1 MDLSTN
7 PSTHWASIFV
17 DELARGG
24 LQAVCLAP
32 GSRSTPLALA
42 FAARPAIRLY
52 RHLDE
57 RSAGFFAL
65 GLAQATGQP
74 VALLC
79 TSGTAAANFHP
90 AIIEAY
96 YAHVPLLVLT
106 ADRPPELRG
115 SGANQTID
123 QVKMY
128 GDHVRWSV
136 DAPVPQND
144 APDVVLRHLR
154 TLAARA
160 LAAAAGPPRGPVHVN
175 LPFRKPLEPDAL
187 AVTQLA
193 GETPALQSA
202 RPAGVPPALAP
213 HTHISRGRLLP
224 SGDQLSTVTTFAGR
238 RGVIIAGPGCPG
250 GDFPAAVVAVA
261 RRLGWP
267 ILADSLSGLRHGPHV
282 AGGLVLG
289 GYPLW
294 LPALAR
300 RLPQPEAVL
309 RFGAVPTSAALSAWL
324 EAAAAPAHVHV
335 RDDGQWADDLHLT
348 HTLIQADATLFCVRL
363 AAALDDSDQSA
374 PPHWAAAF
382 QTAEQAT
389 WATVD
394 RTLADMPLFDGAA
407 IARALAALP
416 DGAAVFAGN
425 SMPVRYVDAFDRPDT
440 RHINVYGN
448 RGASGI
454 DGNVSTALGLAAATG
469 RPVYALLGDITFYH
483 DMNGLLAA
491 RQYRLNDVVFV
502 VTNNDGGGI
511 FRRLPIARH
520 DPPFTD
526 LFLTPHGLT
535 FGHAAALYG
544 LEYVAVR
551 DAVDL
556 EAALAADEGRRTTAD
571 HRPPTAAR
579 LIEVMTDGAADHE
592 AHRAILAAVA
602 AAIEELSSADWADL
616 ADYQNAALSQQSA
629 ESAQSADRPTL

>member
-1 MDLSTN
+1 MNLSAN
-7 PSTHWASIFV
+7 INTHWASVFV

-24 LQAVCLAP
+24 LRAVCLAP

-42 FAARPAIRLY
+42 FAAQPAIRIY

-57 RSAGFFAL
+57 RSAGFFGL
-65 GLAQATGQP
+65 GLALATGQP

-90 AIIEAY
+90 AIVEAY
-96 YAHVPLLVLT
+96 YAYVPLLVLT

-128 GDHVRWSV
+128 GDHVRWAV
-136 DAPVPQND
+136 DAPVPATG
-144 APDVVLRHLR
+144 APDVVLRHMC

-160 LAAAAGPPRGPVHVN
+160 LAAADGPPRGPVHVN
-175 LPFRKPLEPDAL
+175 MPFRKPLEPDAQT
-187 AVTQLA
+187 ATIA
-193 GETPALQSA
+193 PPDIPPP
-202 RPAGVPPALAP
+202 RPP
-213 HTHISRGRLLP
+213 HTHISRGRLSP
-224 SGDQLSTVTTFAGR
+224 TDEQLATVTAAAGQP
-238 RGVIIAGPGCPG
+238 GIIICGPGCPG
-250 GDFPAAVVAVA
+250 GDFPVAVA
-261 RRLGWP
+261 TLAARLGWP
-267 ILADSLSGLRHGPHV
+267 ILADPLSGLRHGAHV
-282 AGGLVLG
+282 VEGPVLG

-294 LPALAR
+294 LPALGAR
-300 RLPQPEAVL
+300 RPRPEAIL

-324 EAAAAPAHVHV
+324 EASAPPTHIHV

-348 HTLIQADATLFCVRL
+348 HTLIQADPTLFCTQLVD
-363 AAALDDSDQSA
+363 ALKDA
-374 PPHWAAAF
+374 PPAPPRWITF
-382 QTAEQAT
+382 LQRVEEAT
-389 WATVD
+389 WAAVD
-394 RTLADMPLFDGAA
+394 QALADRPLFDGGA

-416 DGAAVFAGN
+416 EDAVVFAGN
-425 SMPVRYVDAFDRPDT
+425 SMPVRYIDAFDRPDT
-440 RHINVYGN
+440 RPIALYGN

-469 RPVYALLGDITFYH
+469 RPVVAFLGDITFYH

-491 RQYRLNDVVFV
+491 QQQGLTDVTFV

-544 LEYVAVR
+544 LEYAAVR
-551 DAVDL
+551 DLAEL
-556 EAALAADEGRRTTAD
+556 GAALGNDRQPSAAG
-571 HRPPTAAR
+571 
-579 LIEVMTDGAADHE
+579 LIEVITDGAADHD

-602 AAIEELSSADWADL
+602 AAVQEVSSADQADH
-616 ADYQNAALSQQSA
+616 
-629 ESAQSADRPTL
+629 RI

>member
-1 MDLSTN
+1 MNLSAN
-7 PSTHWASIFV
+7 INTHWASVFV

-24 LQAVCLAP
+24 LRAVCLAP

-42 FAARPAIRLY
+42 FAAQPAIRIY

-57 RSAGFFAL
+57 RSAGFFGL
-65 GLAQATGQP
+65 GLALATGQP

-90 AIIEAY
+90 AIVEAY
-96 YAHVPLLVLT
+96 YAYVPLLVLT

-128 GDHVRWSV
+128 GDHVRWAV
-136 DAPVPQND
+136 DAPVPATG
-144 APDVVLRHLR
+144 APDVVLRHMC

-160 LAAAAGPPRGPVHVN
+160 LAAADGPPRGPVHVN
-175 LPFRKPLEPDAL
+175 MPFRKPLEPDAQT
-187 AVTQLA
+187 ATIA
-193 GETPALQSA
+193 PPDIPPP
-202 RPAGVPPALAP
+202 RPP
-213 HTHISRGRLLP
+213 HTHISRGRLSP
-224 SGDQLSTVTTFAGR
+224 TDEQLATVTAAAGQP
-238 RGVIIAGPGCPG
+238 GIIICGPGCPG
-250 GDFPAAVVAVA
+250 GDFPVAVA
-261 RRLGWP
+261 TLAARLGWP
-267 ILADSLSGLRHGPHV
+267 ILADPLSGLRHGAHV
-282 AGGLVLG
+282 VEGPVLG

-294 LPALAR
+294 LPALGAR
-300 RLPQPEAVL
+300 RPRPAAIL

-324 EAAAAPAHVHV
+324 EASAPPTHIHV

-348 HTLIQADATLFCVRL
+348 HTLIQADPTLFCTQMVD
-363 AAALDDSDQSA
+363 ALKDA
-374 PPHWAAAF
+374 PPAPPRWITF
-382 QTAEQAT
+382 LQRVEEAT
-389 WATVD
+389 WAAVD
-394 RTLADMPLFDGAA
+394 QALADRPLFDGGA

-416 DGAAVFAGN
+416 EDAVVFAGN
-425 SMPVRYVDAFDRPDT
+425 SMPVRYIDAFDRPDT
-440 RHINVYGN
+440 RPIALYGN

-469 RPVYALLGDITFYH
+469 RPVVAFLGDITFYH

-491 RQYRLNDVVFV
+491 QQQGLTDVTFV

-544 LEYVAVR
+544 LEYAAVR
-551 DAVDL
+551 DLAEL
-556 EAALAADEGRRTTAD
+556 GAALGNDRQ
-571 HRPPTAAR
+571 PSAAR
-579 LIEVMTDGAADHE
+579 LIEVITDGAADHD

-602 AAIEELSSADWADL
+602 AAVQEVSSADQADH
-616 ADYQNAALSQQSA
+616 
-629 ESAQSADRPTL
+629 RI

>member
-1 MDLSTN
+1 MNLSAN
-7 PSTHWASIFV
+7 INTHWASVFV
-17 DELARGG
+17 DELAHGG
-24 LQAVCLAP
+24 LRAVCLAP

-42 FAARPAIRLY
+42 FAAQPAIRIY

-57 RSAGFFAL
+57 RSAGFFGL
-65 GLAQATGQP
+65 GLALATGQP

-90 AIIEAY
+90 AIVEAY
-96 YAHVPLLVLT
+96 YAYVPLLVLT

-128 GDHVRWSV
+128 GDHVRWAV
-136 DAPVPQND
+136 DAPVPATG
-144 APDVVLRHLR
+144 APDVVLRHMC

-160 LAAAAGPPRGPVHVN
+160 LAAADGPPRGPVHVN
-175 LPFRKPLEPDAL
+175 LPFRKPLEPDAQT
-187 AVTQLA
+187 ATIA
-193 GETPALQSA
+193 PPDIPPP
-202 RPAGVPPALAP
+202 RPP
-213 HTHISRGRLLP
+213 HTHISRGRLSP
-224 SGDQLSTVTTFAGR
+224 TDEQLATVTAAAGQP
-238 RGVIIAGPGCPG
+238 GIIICGPGCPG
-250 GDFPAAVVAVA
+250 GDFPVAVA
-261 RRLGWP
+261 TLAARLGWP
-267 ILADSLSGLRHGPHV
+267 ILADPLSGLRHGAHV
-282 AGGLVLG
+282 VEGPVLG

-294 LPALAR
+294 LPALGAR
-300 RLPQPEAVL
+300 RPRPEAIL

-324 EAAAAPAHVHV
+324 EASAPPTHIHV

-348 HTLIQADATLFCVRL
+348 HTLIQADPTLFCTQMVD
-363 AAALDDSDQSA
+363 ALKDA
-374 PPHWAAAF
+374 PPAPPRWITF
-382 QTAEQAT
+382 LQRVEEAT
-389 WATVD
+389 WAAVD
-394 RTLADMPLFDGAA
+394 QALADRPLFDGGA

-416 DGAAVFAGN
+416 EDAVVFAGN
-425 SMPVRYVDAFDRPDT
+425 SMPVRYIDAFDRPDT
-440 RHINVYGN
+440 RPIALYGN

-469 RPVYALLGDITFYH
+469 RPVVAFLGDITFYH

-491 RQYRLNDVVFV
+491 QQQGLTNVTFV

-544 LEYVAVR
+544 LEYAAVR
-551 DAVDL
+551 DLAEL
-556 EAALAADEGRRTTAD
+556 GAALGNDRQ
-571 HRPPTAAR
+571 PSAAR
-579 LIEVMTDGAADHE
+579 LIEVITDGAADHD

-602 AAIEELSSADWADL
+602 AAVQEVSSADQADH
-616 ADYQNAALSQQSA
+616 QI
-629 ESAQSADRPTL
+629 

>member
-1 MDLSTN
+1 MNLSAN
-7 PSTHWASIFV
+7 INTHWASVFV

-24 LQAVCLAP
+24 LRAVCLAP

-42 FAARPAIRLY
+42 FAAQPAIRIY

-57 RSAGFFAL
+57 RSAGFFGL
-65 GLAQATGQP
+65 GLALATGQP

-90 AIIEAY
+90 AIVEAY
-96 YAHVPLLVLT
+96 YAYVPLLVLT

-128 GDHVRWSV
+128 GDHVRWAV
-136 DAPVPQND
+136 DAPVPATG
-144 APDVVLRHLR
+144 APDVVLRHMC

-160 LAAAAGPPRGPVHVN
+160 LAAADGPPRGPVHVN
-175 LPFRKPLEPDAL
+175 LPFRKPLEPDAQT
-187 AVTQLA
+187 ATIA
-193 GETPALQSA
+193 PPDIPPP
-202 RPAGVPPALAP
+202 RPP
-213 HTHISRGRLLP
+213 HTHISRGRLSP
-224 SGDQLSTVTTFAGR
+224 TDEQLATVTAAAGQP
-238 RGVIIAGPGCPG
+238 GIIICGPGCPG
-250 GDFPAAVVAVA
+250 GDFPVAVA
-261 RRLGWP
+261 TLAARLGWP
-267 ILADSLSGLRHGPHV
+267 ILADPLSGLRHGAHV
-282 AGGLVLG
+282 VEGPVLG

-294 LPALAR
+294 LPALGAR
-300 RLPQPEAVL
+300 RPRPEAIL

-324 EAAAAPAHVHV
+324 EASAPPTHIHV

-348 HTLIQADATLFCVRL
+348 HTLIQADPTLFCTQMVD
-363 AAALDDSDQSA
+363 ALKDA
-374 PPHWAAAF
+374 PPAPPRWITF
-382 QTAEQAT
+382 LQRVEEAT
-389 WATVD
+389 WAAVD
-394 RTLADMPLFDGAA
+394 QALADRPLFDGGA

-416 DGAAVFAGN
+416 EDAVVFAGN
-425 SMPVRYVDAFDRPDT
+425 SMPVRYIDAFDRPDT
-440 RHINVYGN
+440 RPIALYGN

-469 RPVYALLGDITFYH
+469 RPVVAFLGDITFYH

-491 RQYRLNDVVFV
+491 QQQGLTDVTFV

-544 LEYVAVR
+544 LEYAAVR
-551 DAVDL
+551 DLAELGVALGNDRQPS
-556 EAALAADEGRRTTAD
+556 AAG
-571 HRPPTAAR
+571 
-579 LIEVMTDGAADHE
+579 LIEVITDGAADHD

-602 AAIEELSSADWADL
+602 AAVQEVSSADQADH
-616 ADYQNAALSQQSA
+616 
-629 ESAQSADRPTL
+629 RI